1 MIKEEILGMLD
12 RKPITEAVNYKNQM
26 LSALKKARLALSD
39 AAEFGKG
46 ISYYQKSSG
55 VGYREDENYTEK
67 ERTAIKKYNEEANS
81 YRKQR
86 TTQQV
91 EKLDYEIYDILDK
104 IKNIIE
110 RVENSETFD

>member
-46 ISYYQKSSG
+46 ISYYQKPSG
-55 VGYREDENYTEK
+55 VEYREDENYTEK
-67 ERTAIKKYNEEANS
+67 EKVALKKYKEETSS
-81 YRKQR
+81 YRSQR
-86 TTQQV
+86 AAQQV
-91 EKLDYEIYDILDK
+91 DKLDYEIYDILDK

-110 RVENSETFD
+110 RVEKIEK